1 MDANASQ
8 FDKIRKI
15 ARSYYARRDIQEILA
30 KQAKNREFIPRYIE
44 SFGKRPDTLEYPGD
58 VWSYVER
65 GATSFHMSEE
75 IWRDP
80 MELGINLSPEQMN
93 KLRVGWDLIIDID
106 CKFLEFSKVA
116 AFLIT
121 EALFFHGVRNVGL
134 KFSVSGDTPI
144 LIKFDNTIK
153 LLPIKGVIDLFKSGK
168 KIQVL
173 SINKK
178 MNLCFA
184 NIYNYLKH
192 KDWVYRIYHKQSN
205 VPLKV
210 TGHHSVFSW
219 NKGEILEKKVLD
231 LKKGDWLV
239 TYNSSKK
246 IKRKLPKF
254 LINNFNLDVNQYIK
268 KTFKSK
274 VKITKELMRL
284 MGYFLAEGHLTKIIN
299 QTGFSFNANE
309 LSYVQDCKKLLKR
322 IIKRKISVRNPSI
335 NAVQLTIHSKE
346 WYHFFEN
353 FCGKGAHNKHVPDFM
368 WNLPKDYFLELLVGY
383 FRGDGTIHRSSLE
396 VKSVSKRLITE
407 LVWLCK
413 LHGISC
419 NLSFD
424 YTKPHKMPQGI
435 VFKGGPIFMLTIP
448 LTELPIKEFN
458 KKKIDSTPMP
468 FDKVFPIDGLKEVYY
483 QIKPKMFN
491 LHRNEQMTLKKK
503 SANLNRIKK
512 VIIWFK
518 DYKSVEFSKKSLN
531 ILKNYERLFG
541 ADLGILEIK
550 KVDKYKLEEVYDI
563 SVDETEA
570 FFGNYYP
577 ILLHNSGGSGFHIGL
592 SHEAFPN
599 VINGLNVKEFF
610 PQGPRIIAA
619 YLREMIERPLRD
631 HILELSDPKD
641 IAIAAG
647 KPEKLLFKDA
657 LQRDFNPFSILEIDT
672 VLISPRHLLRSAYSL
687 HERTGLASIVI
698 KPEQLKS
705 FHPGWAKPE
714 RVLPMLFLKKADPD
728 EGRELLMQAM
738 DWNSRKEAKARM
750 EKTISQ
756 RLERTSE
763 IETIQTR
770 GRDYG
775 KIVQV
780 NEENFPPCIKQMLQG
795 MKQDGRKRALFIL
808 INFLRSINLTFE
820 EVEKRL
826 MEWNSKNYKPLR
838 DGYIKTQLNWFKKQD
853 PRLPPNCSLQAYY
866 QDVGVC
872 IPDGLCKKIK
882 NPVNYAIVKARMALG
897 MKKEKSPR
905 EKVKK
910 TSVKKK
916 AEKI

>member
-8 FDKIRKI
+8 FDKIRKV

-30 KQAKNREFIPRYIE
+30 KQAKGREFIPRYAE

-80 MELGINLSPEQMN
+80 MELGGSLSPEQMN
-93 KLRVGWDLIIDID
+93 KLRVGWDLILDID

-134 KFSVSGDTPI
+134 KFS
-144 LIKFDNTIK
+144 
-153 LLPIKGVIDLFKSGK
+153 
-168 KIQVL
+168 
-173 SINKK
+173 
-178 MNLCFA
+178 
-184 NIYNYLKH
+184 
-192 KDWVYRIYHKQSN
+192 
-205 VPLKV
+205 
-210 TGHHSVFSW
+210 
-219 NKGEILEKKVLD
+219 
-231 LKKGDWLV
+231 
-239 TYNSSKK
+239 
-246 IKRKLPKF
+246 
-254 LINNFNLDVNQYIK
+254 
-268 KTFKSK
+268 
-274 VKITKELMRL
+274 
-284 MGYFLAEGHLTKIIN
+284 
-299 QTGFSFNANE
+299 
-309 LSYVQDCKKLLKR
+309 
-322 IIKRKISVRNPSI
+322 
-335 NAVQLTIHSKE
+335 
-346 WYHFFEN
+346 
-353 FCGKGAHNKHVPDFM
+353 
-368 WNLPKDYFLELLVGY
+368 
-383 FRGDGTIHRSSLE
+383 
-396 VKSVSKRLITE
+396 
-407 LVWLCK
+407 
-413 LHGISC
+413 
-419 NLSFD
+419 
-424 YTKPHKMPQGI
+424 
-435 VFKGGPIFMLTIP
+435 
-448 LTELPIKEFN
+448 
-458 KKKIDSTPMP
+458 
-468 FDKVFPIDGLKEVYY
+468 
-483 QIKPKMFN
+483 
-491 LHRNEQMTLKKK
+491 
-503 SANLNRIKK
+503 
-512 VIIWFK
+512 
-518 DYKSVEFSKKSLN
+518 
-531 ILKNYERLFG
+531 
-541 ADLGILEIK
+541 
-550 KVDKYKLEEVYDI
+550 
-563 SVDETEA
+563 
-570 FFGNYYP
+570 
-577 ILLHNSGGSGFHIGL
+577 GGSGFHIGL

-599 VINGLNVKEFF
+599 VINGVNVKDFF

-619 YLREMIERPLRD
+619 YLREMIEKPLRD

-714 RVLPMLFLKKADPD
+714 RVLPQLFLKKADPD
-728 EGRELLMQAM
+728 EGKELLMQAM
-738 DWNSRKEAKARM
+738 DWNSRKEAKATM

-756 RLERTSE
+756 RLEKVGE
-763 IETIQTR
+763 VETIQTK

-826 MEWNSKNYKPLR
+826 MEWNSKNYKPLMA
-838 DGYIKTQLNWFKKQD
+838 GYIKTQLNWFKKQTS
-853 PRLPPNCSLQAYY
+853 RLPPNCSLQAYY

-872 IPDGLCKKIK
+872 MPDGLCKKIK
-882 NPVNYAIVKARMALG
+882 NPVNYAVVKARMALG

-910 TSVKKK
+910 ISVKKK
-916 AEKI
+916 IEKI